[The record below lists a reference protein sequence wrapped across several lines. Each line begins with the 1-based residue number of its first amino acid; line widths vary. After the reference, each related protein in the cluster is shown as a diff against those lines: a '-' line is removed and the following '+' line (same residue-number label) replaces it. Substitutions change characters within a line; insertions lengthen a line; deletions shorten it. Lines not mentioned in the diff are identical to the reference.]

1 VAAEVVVSEEC
12 MLAFVDAVCGYGG
25 AGGYA
30 WQVGDAAGHTADTPL
45 ALLLLS
51 SFDGRRLTPL
61 DTRPSRW
68 TLWLALV

>member
-25 AGGYA
+25 AGGHA

-45 ALLLLS
+45 A
-51 SFDGRRLTPL
+51 
-61 DTRPSRW
+61 
-68 TLWLALV
+68 